1 MKSFALTIVLL
12 IVPLLTRSQ
21 DSLWFT
27 RSGHIYFI
35 SHTDIIDI
43 DANHYQVGSF
53 FNIKTGELAF
63 TLLMKSFQFT
73 LPLAEEHF
81 NENYVESE
89 KYPKSTFKGKIIGY
103 DPAML
108 SSDAEFPVEVEGNLT
123 IHGVTAKVKEKGI
136 IRKNGDEIRATSR
149 FKILVDTYRIKVPN
163 IVADRVAPVIPI
175 DVEMVY
181 KVYQKKEGK

>member
-1 MKSFALTIVLL
+1 MKRFSLL
-12 IVPLLTRSQ
+12 LSLLLLPILASAQ

-43 DANHYQVGSF
+43 DANHYQVASF
-53 FNIKTGELAF
+53 FNTKTGEMAF

-89 KYPKSTFKGKIIGY
+89 KFPKSTFKGKISGY
-103 DPAML
+103 DPARL
-108 SSDAEFPVEVEGNLT
+108 LPNADYPVEVEGDLM
-123 IHGVTAKVKEKGI
+123 IHGVTAKIKEKGVL
-136 IRKNGDEIRATSR
+136 RKNGDEIRATSR
-149 FKILVDTYRIKVPN
+149 FNILLDTYRIKVPN
-163 IVADRVAPVIPI
+163 LVADRVAKVIPI
-175 DVEMVY
+175 DVEMIY
-181 KVYQKKEGK
+181 KPYKKAEAK